1 MTPISKI
8 IYHINRTEFTR
19 YLLAGSLTFLM
30 DLMTLVLLTEFAGLN
45 YLWSNLVGVFVGIVV
60 SYILCVKWVFL
71 DRRYNRVVL
80 EFPIFLM
87 TCLVG
92 VLLNELMLWGLVEF
106 GGVYYITSKIVVTA
120 VVFVVNFLLKKT
132 LLFRKV

>member
-1 MTPISKI
+1 MGPISKI

-30 DLMTLVLLTEFAGLN
+30 DLMTLVLLTEFTGLN

-60 SYILCVKWVFL
+60 SYLLCIKWVFL
-71 DRRYNRVVL
+71 DLRYNQVVL
-80 EFPIFLM
+80 ELPLFII

-92 VLLNELMLWGLVEF
+92 VLLNELMLWMLVEF
-106 GGVYYITSKIVVTA
+106 GDVYYLTSKIIVTA
-120 VVFVVNFLLKKT
+120 VIFVFNFLLKKT